1 MKFKLIIAA
10 ITAVLSAGAY
20 AAAGESATQ
29 QRQSQAGQDRS
40 MSQSQS
46 MQRQQDGSQAQSSD
60 MVRKAQQALKEK
72 GFDPGPVDGM
82 MGPRTQQAIKQF
94 QESQANLKPT
104 GKLDQQTLAALGVE
118 GQASSAMG
126 STPGSQRAPAAG
138 GAKQKPDQ
146 QQSR

>member
-40 MSQSQS
+40 M
-46 MQRQQDGSQAQSSD
+46 SQAQSSD

-104 GKLDQQTLAALGVE
+104 GKLDQQTLAALGIE

-146 QQSR
+146 QPSR

>member
-40 MSQSQS
+40 MSQ
-46 MQRQQDGSQAQSSD
+46 AQSSD
-60 MVRKAQQALKEK
+60 MVRTAQQALKEK

-104 GKLDQQTLAALGVE
+104 GKLDQQTLAALGIE

-146 QQSR
+146 QPSR

>member
-1 MKFKLIIAA
+1 
-10 ITAVLSAGAY
+10 
-20 AAAGESATQ
+20 
-29 QRQSQAGQDRS
+29 

-46 MQRQQDGSQAQSSD
+46 MQQQDGSQAQSSD

-104 GKLDQQTLAALGVE
+104 GKLDQQTLAALGIE

-138 GAKQKPDQ
+138 ECGADC
-146 QQSR
+146 SRGQEISTIDTH

>member
-46 MQRQQDGSQAQSSD
+46 MQQQDGSQAQSSD

-104 GKLDQQTLAALGVE
+104 GKLDQQTLAALGIE

>member
-46 MQRQQDGSQAQSSD
+46 MQQQDGSQAQSSD

>member
-40 MSQSQS
+40 MSQ
-46 MQRQQDGSQAQSSD
+46 AQSSV

>member
-46 MQRQQDGSQAQSSD
+46 MQQQDGSQAQSSD

-118 GQASSAMG
+118 GQASSARG